1 MTVSID
7 DFKKALQLWA
17 SGVTV
22 VTTYSEQYG
31 VQGMTATAFSRVS
44 VDPPQILVCI
54 NDAADTGLGIQESGY
69 FAVNILTSDQQDVSN
84 QFAGGASQQQRFD
97 NISWKAGITG
107 SPILNDSFMSLDC
120 KVLEKVR
127 AGTHWIII
135 AEVQDSICRTGEPLL
150 YYRGGYRNI
159 ADSNS

>member
-22 VTTYSEQYG
+22 VTTQSEQYG
-31 VQGMTATAFSRVS
+31 VQGMTATAFSSVS

-54 NDAADTGLGIQESGY
+54 NDAADTGSGIQESGY
-69 FAVNILTSDQQDVSN
+69 FAVNILKSDQQEISN
-84 QFAGGASQQQRFD
+84 QFAGGASQEQRFE
-97 NISWKAGITG
+97 NTPWESGITG
-107 SPILNDSFMSLDC
+107 APILTESLMSLDC
-120 KVLEKVR
+120 KVVEKVR

-135 AEVQDSICRTGEPLL
+135 AEVQDSICRSGEPLL
-150 YYRGGYRNI
+150 YYCGAYRNI
-159 ADSNS
+159 G

>member
-22 VTTYSEQYG
+22 VTTYSEQFG
-31 VQGMTATAFSRVS
+31 LQGMTATAFSSVS

-54 NDAADTGLGIQESGY
+54 NDAADTGSGIQESGY
-69 FAVNILTSDQQDVSN
+69 FAVNILKSDQQEISN
-84 QFAGGASQQQRFD
+84 QFAGGASQEQRFD
-97 NISWKAGITG
+97 NTSWTPGITG
-107 SPILNDSFMSLDC
+107 APILTNSLMSLDC
-120 KVLEKVR
+120 KVVEKVR

-135 AEVQDSICRTGEPLL
+135 AEVQDCICRSGEPLL
-150 YYRGGYRNI
+150 YYCGAYRNI
-159 ADSNS
+159 AEL